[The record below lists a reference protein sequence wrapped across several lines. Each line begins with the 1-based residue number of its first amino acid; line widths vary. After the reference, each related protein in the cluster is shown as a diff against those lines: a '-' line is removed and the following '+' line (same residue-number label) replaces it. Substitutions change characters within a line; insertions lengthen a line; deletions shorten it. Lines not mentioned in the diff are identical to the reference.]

1 MQIAKI
7 LNNNVVIV
15 LDPQGQEQVMM
26 GRGLGFQKHPGEL
39 LDNTLIEKVFALK
52 DNEWVSRLS
61 ELLSCIPL
69 EVMITCD
76 RIITLAAAKLGKLQD
91 NLYIS
96 LTDHCFYAIERHK
109 QGLDITNGLL
119 WEIRRLYPKEFGLGC
134 EALQI
139 IEQRLGV
146 QLREDEAGFIAL
158 HLVNAQLN
166 SEMSEVM
173 QVTKVMQ
180 EILHIVKYQFK
191 LEYDENGL
199 SYHRFVTHLK
209 FFAQRMLGRNN
220 VISDDDSLHDT
231 IKENY
236 IAAYRCAGKIQQ
248 HIKLQYQQDLSKEE
262 LMFLTIHIERVRREC
277 SNLPD

>member
-1 MQIAKI
+1 MQIAKV

-15 LDPQGQEQVMM
+15 LDQHGQEQVIM
-26 GRGLGFQKHPGEL
+26 GCGLGFQKHPGES

-52 DNEWVSRLS
+52 DNEMVSRLS

-76 RIITLAAAKLGKLQD
+76 CIITLATAKLGKLQD

-109 QGLDITNGLL
+109 QGLDITNGLQ
-119 WEIRRLYPKEFGLGC
+119 WEIRRLYPKEFALGR

-146 QLREDEAGFIAL
+146 QLRDDEAGFIAL

-166 SEMSEVM
+166 GEMPEVM

-180 EILHIVKYQFK
+180 EILHLVKYQFK
-191 LEYDENGL
+191 LEYDEDGL

-209 FFAQRMLGRNN
+209 FFSQRMLGRNG
-220 VISDDDSLHDT
+220 VTSDDDSLHDAV
-231 IKENY
+231 KENY
-236 IAAYRCAGKIQQ
+236 AAAYRCAGKIQQ
-248 HIKLQYQQDLSKEE
+248 HMKLQYRQELSKEE

-277 SNLPD
+277 FNLPD

>member
-15 LDPQGQEQVMM
+15 LDQQGQEQVIM
-26 GRGLGFQKHPGEL
+26 GRGLGFQKHPGEQ
-39 LDNTLIEKVFALK
+39 LDNALIEKVFALK
-52 DNEWVSRLS
+52 DNALVSRLS
-61 ELLSCIPL
+61 ELLRCIPL
-69 EVMITCD
+69 DVMITCD
-76 RIITLAAAKLGKLQD
+76 CIITMAAAKLGKLHD

-119 WEIRRLYPKEFGLGC
+119 WEIRRLYPKEFALGC
-134 EALQI
+134 EALKI
-139 IEQRLGV
+139 IEQRLSV
-146 QLREDEAGFIAL
+146 QLREDEAGSIAL

-166 SEMSEVM
+166 GEMPEVM
-173 QVTKVMQ
+173 KVTKVMQ

-191 LEYDENGL
+191 LEYAEDGL

-209 FFAQRMLGRNN
+209 FFAQRMLGRSG
-220 VISDDDSLHDT
+220 VTSDDDALHDAVR
-231 IKENY
+231 ENY
-236 IAAYRCAGKIQQ
+236 TDAYRCAGKIQR

-277 SNLPD
+277 FNLPD